1 MQTKESRKNKL
12 EMYKEISSS
21 LMKLFKIGH
30 LPDNIIHKQKHRAFI
45 TFQKNKHG
53 VAIITVVCTQ
63 GEILLVI
70 IISG

>member
-30 LPDNIIHKQKHRAFI
+30 LPDNIIHKQKHGAFI
-45 TFQKNKHG
+45 TFQKNKHR
-53 VAIITVVCTQ
+53 VAIITVICT
-63 GEILLVI
+63 
-70 IISG
+70 